1 MADGLIWTTDQWRA
15 ERLSSTPSDKYK
27 YTKQDPTWQTK
38 RSSLLDQTTVAPR
51 RLPSAQLLARDA
63 YLRPLP
69 MDSTSHPPLTQGLPH
84 DADASS
90 SSPKRSSRCTLD
102 VLLLAPRVQ
111 SHSNYEGS
119 YSSSTERSRYD
130 ERYQAERAD
139 GRYSYNYNRSERPH
153 RSGSPRVSPVKVSLT
168 RGSMQARDPRRA
180 VHLQHLRQRRKRSS
194 HSSPYP

>member
-90 SSPKRSSRCTLD
+90 SYPKRSSRCTPD
-102 VLLLAPRVQ
+102 VLLPAPRVQ
-111 SHSNYEGS
+111 S
-119 YSSSTERSRYD
+119 TPTTT
-130 ERYQAERAD
+130 ALT
-139 GRYSYNYNRSERPH
+139 P
-153 RSGSPRVSPVKVSLT
+153 PRQSALATMSAIRQSVLMAAIATTTTAPSAPIALQPQVSPVRVSLT
-168 RGSMQARDPRRA
+168 RGNMQARAPRRA